1 MPTKLGPI
9 FTKEISSFS
18 FMQNDLL
25 KSTKKYFVLLQ
36 YSQMRIAFKLI
47 LMLKIHVKIGDFTF
61 FEDFS
66 QIQGNM

>member
-1 MPTKLGPI
+1 
-9 FTKEISSFS
+9 
-18 FMQNDLL
+18 MQNDLL

-47 LMLKIHVKIGDFTF
+47 LMLKIYVKRGDFTF
-61 FEDFS
+61 FEGFS